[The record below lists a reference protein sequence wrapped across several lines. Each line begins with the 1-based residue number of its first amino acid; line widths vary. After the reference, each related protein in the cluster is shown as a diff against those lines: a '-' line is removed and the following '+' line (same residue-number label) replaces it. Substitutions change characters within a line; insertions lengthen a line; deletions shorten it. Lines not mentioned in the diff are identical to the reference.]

1 MVNFNWELVNLF
13 SWKDLLD
20 ILAVSAFI
28 YGVLHFL
35 RITRGLQIF
44 KGIVVLAGF
53 WLFAELLNLRTLSWV
68 FEKLW
73 TVGLFSL
80 VVIFQP
86 EIRKTL
92 SRLGQK
98 TGISF
103 IKPVEERVVDR
114 VVRACSFLSDRQ
126 IGALIVIERGQSVEG
141 VVEGCVLIDSLV
153 SVELLIT
160 IFNPLSPLHDGAV
173 VVRGDRVVYDSFIL
187 PLSKSAELPKK
198 YGTRHRA
205 ALGIS
210 EETDAVCVVVS
221 EEIGEISLA
230 VGGKLHRNLDPE
242 ILRELLFKELR
253 IEKA

>member
-1 MVNFNWELVNLF
+1 MVSFNRELVNLF

-20 ILAVSAFI
+20 VLAVSLFI
-28 YGVLHFL
+28 YGILHFL

-44 KGIVVLAGF
+44 RGVVVLAGF
-53 WLFAELLNLRTLSWV
+53 WLLAELLNLSTLSWV

-98 TGISF
+98 AGIAV

-114 VVRACSFLSDRQ
+114 VVRACAFLSDRQ

-160 IFNPLSPLHDGAV
+160 IFNPISPLHDGAV
-173 VVRGDRVVYDSFIL
+173 VIRGDRAVYASCIL

-205 ALGIS
+205 ALGIV
-210 EETDAVCVVVS
+210 EETDALCVVVS
-221 EEIGEISLA
+221 EETGEISLA
-230 VGGKLHRNLDPE
+230 VGGRLHRNFDPE
-242 ILRELLFKELR
+242 TLREQLLKELK
-253 IEKA
+253 IEEA

>member
-1 MVNFNWELVNLF
+1 MASFDFLKVI

-20 ILAVSAFI
+20 ILSVSLFF
-28 YGVLHFL
+28 YGILYFL
-35 RITRGLQIF
+35 RITKGFQIF
-44 KGIVVLAGF
+44 KGLGLLAIF
-53 WLFAELLNLRTLSWV
+53 WLVAELLGLSTLSWV

-86 EIRKTL
+86 EIRKAL

-98 TGISF
+98 TGVPV
-103 IKPVEERVVDR
+103 IKPVGERVVDR
-114 VVRACSFLSDRQ
+114 VVRAFSFLSERQ
-126 IGALIVIERGQSVEG
+126 IGGLIVLERSQSVDG

-160 IFNPLSPLHDGAV
+160 IINPLSPLHDGAV
-173 VVRGDRVVYDSFIL
+173 VIRGDRVVYASCIL
-187 PLSKSAELPKK
+187 PLSKSSKLPKK

-210 EETDAVCVVVS
+210 EETDALCVVVS
-221 EEIGEISLA
+221 EETGEISLA
-230 VGGKLHRNLDPE
+230 VDGKLQRNLDPE
-242 ILRELLFKELR
+242 MLRTLLIKELR
-253 IEKA
+253 IENA

>member
-1 MVNFNWELVNLF
+1 MA
-13 SWKDLLD
+13 
-20 ILAVSAFI
+20 I
-28 YGVLHFL
+28 
-35 RITRGLQIF
+35 
-44 KGIVVLAGF
+44 F
-53 WLFAELLNLRTLSWV
+53 WLVAELLGLSTLSWV

-86 EIRKTL
+86 EIRKAL

-98 TGISF
+98 TGVPV
-103 IKPVEERVVDR
+103 IKPVGERVVDR
-114 VVRACSFLSDRQ
+114 VVRASSFLSERQ
-126 IGALIVIERGQSVEG
+126 IGGLIVIERSQSVDG

-173 VVRGDRVVYDSFIL
+173 VIRGDRVVYASCIL
-187 PLSKSAELPKK
+187 PLSKSSKLPKK

-210 EETDAVCVVVS
+210 EETDALCVVVS
-221 EEIGEISLA
+221 EETGEISLA
-230 VGGKLHRNLDPE
+230 VDGKLQRNLDPE
-242 ILRELLFKELR
+242 MLRTLLIKELR
-253 IEKA
+253 IENA

>member
-1 MVNFNWELVNLF
+1 MASFDFLKVI

-20 ILAVSAFI
+20 ILSVSLFF
-28 YGVLHFL
+28 YGILYFL
-35 RITRGLQIF
+35 RITRGFQIF
-44 KGIVVLAGF
+44 KGLGLLAIF
-53 WLFAELLNLRTLSWV
+53 WLVAELLGLSTLSWV

-86 EIRKTL
+86 EIRKAL

-98 TGISF
+98 TGVPV
-103 IKPVEERVVDR
+103 IKPVGERVVDR
-114 VVRACSFLSDRQ
+114 VVRASSFLSERQ
-126 IGALIVIERGQSVEG
+126 IGGLIVIERSQSVDG
-141 VVEGCVLIDSLV
+141 IVEGCVLIDSLV

-173 VVRGDRVVYDSFIL
+173 VIRGDRVIYASCIL
-187 PLSKSAELPKK
+187 PLSKSSKLPKK

-210 EETDAVCVVVS
+210 EESDALCVVVS
-221 EEIGEISLA
+221 EETGEISLA
-230 VGGKLHRNLDPE
+230 VDGKLQRNLDPE
-242 ILRELLFKELR
+242 MLRALLIKELR
-253 IEKA
+253 IENA

>member
-1 MVNFNWELVNLF
+1 MASFDFLKVI

-20 ILAVSAFI
+20 MLSVSLFFYGIL
-28 YGVLHFL
+28 YFL
-35 RITRGLQIF
+35 RITKGFQIF
-44 KGIVVLAGF
+44 KGLGLLAIF
-53 WLFAELLNLRTLSWV
+53 WLVAELLGLSTLSWV

-86 EIRKTL
+86 EIRKAL

-98 TGISF
+98 TGVPV
-103 IKPVEERVVDR
+103 IKPVGERVVDR
-114 VVRACSFLSDRQ
+114 VVRASSFLSERQ
-126 IGALIVIERGQSVEG
+126 IGGLIVIERSQSVDG
-141 VVEGCVLIDSLV
+141 IVEGCVLIDSLV

-173 VVRGDRVVYDSFIL
+173 VIRGDRVIYASCIL
-187 PLSKSAELPKK
+187 PLSKSSKLPKK

-210 EETDAVCVVVS
+210 EETDALCVVVS
-221 EEIGEISLA
+221 EETGEISLA
-230 VGGKLHRNLDPE
+230 VDGKLQRNLDPE
-242 ILRELLFKELR
+242 MLRTLLIKELR
-253 IEKA
+253 IENA

>member
-1 MVNFNWELVNLF
+1 MASFDFLKVI

-20 ILAVSAFI
+20 ILSVSLFF
-28 YGVLHFL
+28 YGILYFL
-35 RITRGLQIF
+35 RITKGFQIF
-44 KGIVVLAGF
+44 KGLGLLAIF
-53 WLFAELLNLRTLSWV
+53 WLVAELLGLSTLSWV

-86 EIRKTL
+86 EIRKAL

-98 TGISF
+98 TGVPV
-103 IKPVEERVVDR
+103 IKPVGERVVDR
-114 VVRACSFLSDRQ
+114 VVRASSFLSERQ
-126 IGALIVIERGQSVEG
+126 IGGLIVIERSQSVDG
-141 VVEGCVLIDSLV
+141 IVEGCVLIDSLV

-173 VVRGDRVVYDSFIL
+173 VIRGDRVVYASCIL
-187 PLSKSAELPKK
+187 PLSKSSKLPKK

-210 EETDAVCVVVS
+210 EESDALCVVVS
-221 EEIGEISLA
+221 EETGEISLA
-230 VGGKLHRNLDPE
+230 VDGKLQRNLDPE
-242 ILRELLFKELR
+242 MLRALLIKELR
-253 IEKA
+253 IENA

>member
-1 MVNFNWELVNLF
+1 MVNFDFLKVI

-20 ILAVSAFI
+20 ILSVSLFF
-28 YGVLHFL
+28 YGILYFL
-35 RITRGLQIF
+35 RITRGFQIF
-44 KGIVVLAGF
+44 KGLSLLAIF
-53 WLFAELLNLRTLSWV
+53 WLVAELLGLSTLSWV

-86 EIRKTL
+86 EIRKAL

-98 TGISF
+98 TGVPV
-103 IKPVEERVVDR
+103 IKPVGERVVDR
-114 VVRACSFLSDRQ
+114 VVRASSFLSERQ
-126 IGALIVIERGQSVEG
+126 IGGLIVIERSQSVDG

-173 VVRGDRVVYDSFIL
+173 VIRGDRVVYASCIL
-187 PLSKSAELPKK
+187 PLSKSSKLPKK

-210 EETDAVCVVVS
+210 EETDALCVVVS
-221 EEIGEISLA
+221 EETGEISLA
-230 VGGKLHRNLDPE
+230 VDGKLQRNLDPE
-242 ILRELLFKELR
+242 MLRTLLIKELR
-253 IEKA
+253 IENA

>member
-1 MVNFNWELVNLF
+1 MASFDFLKVI

-20 ILAVSAFI
+20 ILSVSLFF
-28 YGVLHFL
+28 YGILYFL
-35 RITRGLQIF
+35 RITKGFQIF
-44 KGIVVLAGF
+44 KGLGLLAIF
-53 WLFAELLNLRTLSWV
+53 WLVAELLGLSTLSWV

-86 EIRKTL
+86 EIRKAL

-98 TGISF
+98 TGVPV
-103 IKPVEERVVDR
+103 IKPVGERVVDR
-114 VVRACSFLSDRQ
+114 VVRASSFLSERQ
-126 IGALIVIERGQSVEG
+126 IGGLIVIERSQSVDG

-173 VVRGDRVVYDSFIL
+173 VIRGDRVVYASCIL
-187 PLSKSAELPKK
+187 PLSKSYKLPKK

-210 EETDAVCVVVS
+210 EETDALCVVVS
-221 EEIGEISLA
+221 EETGEISLA
-230 VGGKLHRNLDPE
+230 VDGKLQRNLDPE
-242 ILRELLFKELR
+242 MLRTLLIKELR
-253 IEKA
+253 IENA

>member
-1 MVNFNWELVNLF
+1 MANFSWDLVNLF

-28 YGVLHFL
+28 YGVLYFL
-35 RITRGLQIF
+35 RITKGLQIF
-44 KGIVVLAGF
+44 RGVVVLGGF
-53 WLFAELLNLRTLSWV
+53 WLLAELLSLRTLSWV

-92 SRLGQK
+92 SRLGQR
-98 TGISF
+98 TGISV

-114 VVRACSFLSDRQ
+114 IVRACSFLSDRQ
-126 IGALIVIERGQSVEG
+126 IGALIVIERGQNVEG
-141 VVEGCVLIDSLV
+141 VVEGCVLVDSLV

-160 IFNPLSPLHDGAV
+160 IFNPISPLHDGAV
-173 VVRGDRVVYDSFIL
+173 VVRGDRLLYASCIL

-210 EETDAVCVVVS
+210 EETDALCVVVS
-221 EEIGEISLA
+221 EETGEMSLA
-230 VGGKLHRNLDPE
+230 IGGKLQRNLDPE
-242 ILRELLFKELR
+242 ILKELLLKELR
-253 IEKA
+253 IEKT

>member
-1 MVNFNWELVNLF
+1 MASFDFLKVI

-20 ILAVSAFI
+20 ILSVSLFF
-28 YGVLHFL
+28 YGILYFL
-35 RITRGLQIF
+35 RITKGFQTF
-44 KGIVVLAGF
+44 KGLGLLAIF
-53 WLFAELLNLRTLSWV
+53 WLVAELLGLSTLSWV

-86 EIRKTL
+86 EIRKAL

-98 TGISF
+98 TGVPV
-103 IKPVEERVVDR
+103 IKPVGERVVDR
-114 VVRACSFLSDRQ
+114 VVRASSFLSERQ
-126 IGALIVIERGQSVEG
+126 IGGLIVIERSQSVDG
-141 VVEGCVLIDSLV
+141 IVEGCVLIDSLV

-173 VVRGDRVVYDSFIL
+173 VIRGDRVIYASCIL
-187 PLSKSAELPKK
+187 PLSKSSKLPKK

-210 EETDAVCVVVS
+210 EESDALCVVVS
-221 EEIGEISLA
+221 EETGEISLA
-230 VGGKLHRNLDPE
+230 VDGKLQRNLDPE
-242 ILRELLFKELR
+242 MLRTLLIKELR
-253 IEKA
+253 IENA

>member
-1 MVNFNWELVNLF
+1 MASFDFLKVI

-20 ILAVSAFI
+20 ILSVSLFF
-28 YGVLHFL
+28 YGILYFL
-35 RITRGLQIF
+35 RITKGFQIF
-44 KGIVVLAGF
+44 KGLGLLAIF
-53 WLFAELLNLRTLSWV
+53 WLVAELLGLSTLSWV

-86 EIRKTL
+86 EIRKAL

-98 TGISF
+98 TGVPV
-103 IKPVEERVVDR
+103 IKPVGERVVDR
-114 VVRACSFLSDRQ
+114 VVRASSFLSERQ
-126 IGALIVIERGQSVEG
+126 IGGLIVIERSQSVDG
-141 VVEGCVLIDSLV
+141 IVEGCVLIDSLV

-173 VVRGDRVVYDSFIL
+173 VIRGDRVIYASCIL
-187 PLSKSAELPKK
+187 PLSKSSKLPKK

-210 EETDAVCVVVS
+210 EESDALCVVVS
-221 EEIGEISLA
+221 EETGEISLA
-230 VGGKLHRNLDPE
+230 VDGKLQRNLDPE
-242 ILRELLFKELR
+242 MLRALLIKELR
-253 IEKA
+253 IENA

>member
-1 MVNFNWELVNLF
+1 MASFDFLKVI

-20 ILAVSAFI
+20 ILSVSLFF
-28 YGVLHFL
+28 YGILYFL
-35 RITRGLQIF
+35 RITKGFQIF
-44 KGIVVLAGF
+44 KGLGLLAIF
-53 WLFAELLNLRTLSWV
+53 WLVAELLGLSTLSWV

-86 EIRKTL
+86 EIRKAL

-98 TGISF
+98 TGVPV
-103 IKPVEERVVDR
+103 IKPVGERVVDR
-114 VVRACSFLSDRQ
+114 VVRASSFLSERQ
-126 IGALIVIERGQSVEG
+126 IGGLIVIERSQSVDG
-141 VVEGCVLIDSLV
+141 IVEGCVLIDSLV

-173 VVRGDRVVYDSFIL
+173 VIRGDRVVYASCIL
-187 PLSKSAELPKK
+187 PLSKSSKLPKK

-210 EETDAVCVVVS
+210 EETDALCVVVS
-221 EEIGEISLA
+221 EETGEISLA
-230 VGGKLHRNLDPE
+230 VDGKLQRNLDPE
-242 ILRELLFKELR
+242 MLRTLLIKELR
-253 IEKA
+253 IENA

>member
-1 MVNFNWELVNLF
+1 MASISWEFLRLF
-13 SWKDLLD
+13 SWRDLLD
-20 ILAVSAFI
+20 ILSVSLLI
-28 YGVLHFL
+28 YGALYFL
-35 RITRGLQIF
+35 RITRGLQIL
-44 KGIVVLAGF
+44 KGLMLLGGF
-53 WLFAELLNLRTLSWV
+53 WLLAELFQLRTLSWV

-98 TGISF
+98 AGVSV

-114 VVRACSFLSDRQ
+114 VVRVCSFLSDRQ
-126 IGALIVIERGQSVEG
+126 MGGLIVIERGQSVEG
-141 VVEGCVLIDSLV
+141 MVEGCVLVDSFV
-153 SVELLIT
+153 SIELLIT

-173 VVRGDRVVYDSFIL
+173 VIRGDRVLYASCIL
-187 PLSKSAELPKK
+187 PLSKSAELPQK

-210 EETDAVCVVVS
+210 EESDALCVVVS
-221 EEIGEISLA
+221 EETGEISLA

-242 ILRELLFKELR
+242 MLRALLLKELR
-253 IEKA
+253 VENV

>member
-1 MVNFNWELVNLF
+1 MASFDFLKVI

-20 ILAVSAFI
+20 ILSVSLFF
-28 YGVLHFL
+28 YGILYFL
-35 RITRGLQIF
+35 RITKGFQIF
-44 KGIVVLAGF
+44 KGLGLLAIF
-53 WLFAELLNLRTLSWV
+53 WLVAELLGLSTLSWV

-86 EIRKTL
+86 EIRKAL

-98 TGISF
+98 TGVPV
-103 IKPVEERVVDR
+103 IKPVGERVVDR
-114 VVRACSFLSDRQ
+114 VVRASSFLSERQ
-126 IGALIVIERGQSVEG
+126 IGVLIVIERSQSVDG

-173 VVRGDRVVYDSFIL
+173 VIRGDRVVYASCIL
-187 PLSKSAELPKK
+187 PLSKSSKLPKK

-210 EETDAVCVVVS
+210 EETDALCVVVS
-221 EEIGEISLA
+221 EETGEISLA
-230 VGGKLHRNLDPE
+230 VDGKLQRNLDPE
-242 ILRELLFKELR
+242 MLRTLLIKELR
-253 IEKA
+253 IENA